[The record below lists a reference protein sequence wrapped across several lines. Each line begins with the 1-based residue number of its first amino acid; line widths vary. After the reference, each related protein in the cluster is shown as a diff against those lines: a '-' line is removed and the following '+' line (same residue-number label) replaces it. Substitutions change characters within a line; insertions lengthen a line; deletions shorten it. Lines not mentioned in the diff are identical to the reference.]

1 MNHTENAKE
10 QPAPSQVPFLSEFS
24 KSVGI
29 TVEMV
34 TENCSRLHLTTNEGT
49 TNAYGIIHGGVLAT
63 LADNCMGI
71 ILRAANLP
79 AVTLELAINYL
90 SATKPGDEL
99 IADGQVVHFGG
110 SVITTQC
117 MISSTSGKKIAI
129 AKGTFFLR
137 KHQ

>member
-1 MNHTENAKE
+1 MNQTENAKE
-10 QPAPSQVPFLSEFS
+10 QLAPSQVPLSQFS

-34 TENCSRLHLTTNEGT
+34 TENCSRLRLTTTEDAM
-49 TNAYGIIHGGVLAT
+49 NAFGIIHGGILAT
-63 LADNCMGI
+63 LADTCMGI
-71 ILRAANLP
+71 ILRAAKFP

-90 SATKPGDEL
+90 SATKPGDDL
-99 IADGQVVHFGG
+99 IAEGQVVHFGG

-129 AKGTFFLR
+129 AKGTFFRR